1 MPEVHS
7 QSVNNPHRSP
17 TSKRTRRRRRVDPRK
32 RSPLLSGR
40 IARRHLYRQ
49 LTKIQIN
56 TAGLSGPYR
65 TDEETMERV
74 IGNHRAVREVRR
86 LLRRS
91 LLIPRTGPLWQIV
104 VAASLSASGGDAHK
118 AARLLGT
125 TAEQLRQAWPT
136 SPIAPTH

>member
-7 QSVNNPHRSP
+7 QSVHKSHNVTPQPRRQSRR
-17 TSKRTRRRRRVDPRK
+17 RTRRPRRRRLL
-32 RSPLLSGR
+32 PLRPL
-40 IARRHLYRQ
+40 RRHIYRQ
-49 LTKIQIN
+49 LMCIQIN

-65 TDEETMERV
+65 SDEETMERV

-136 SPIAPTH
+136 SPIGPTH